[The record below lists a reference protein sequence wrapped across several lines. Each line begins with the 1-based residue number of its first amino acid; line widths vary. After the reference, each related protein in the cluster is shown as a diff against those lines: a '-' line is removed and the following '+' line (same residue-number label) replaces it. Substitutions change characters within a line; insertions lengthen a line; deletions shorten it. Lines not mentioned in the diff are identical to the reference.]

1 MSSSVQRVIGTSAQ
15 GATDAAFR
23 VRLELPGRGLAAY
36 GIDLELL
43 SLFSDGRA
51 QRFRAGGALGKSR
64 VLAASR
70 RQLKRDLREAGEGV
84 STVVVQ
90 RQVDLAPWLALERA
104 AARGRRLVY
113 DVDDAVW
120 LSGRQTGGHPA
131 GVLKGAARKVRWLA
145 ERAEH
150 TIAGNEFLAEHLAV
164 HSKQVTVVPS
174 LVDPDSYAIRA
185 HEQGEALTLGWIGSP
200 TTTPY
205 LAGIAPVLERFAKH
219 SDRPV
224 RLLVV
229 GGSIAGIAGVRVE
242 ERAWS
247 PQAEREAL
255 AEMDIGLMPLVDTPW
270 TRGKCAYKALQYMA
284 AGIPSVA
291 DDVGVSAATVGGAGY
306 AVSGADTWLEALQAL
321 AADAG
326 LRARLGEAG
335 RRRVEEEFSPRRWL
349 PTLAAILRGG

>member
-1 MSSSVQRVIGTSAQ
+1 MSSSVRVIGTSAQ

-43 SLFSDGRA
+43 PLFPGERA
-51 QRFRAGGALGKSR
+51 RRFRAAGALGKTR

-90 RQVDLAPWLALERA
+90 RQVDLAPWLGLERA
-104 AARGRRLVY
+104 AASGRRLIY

-145 ERAEH
+145 ERAEQ

-164 HSKQVTVVPS
+164 HSERVTVVPS
-174 LVDPDSYAIRA
+174 LVDPDSYAVRA
-185 HEQGEALTLGWIGSP
+185 HEQGEALALGWIGSP
-200 TTTPY
+200 TTAPY
-205 LAGIAPVLERFAKH
+205 LAGIAPVLERFAKE

-229 GGSIAGIAGVRVE
+229 GGSVGEIVGVGVE

-255 AEMDIGLMPLVDTPW
+255 AEIDIGLMPLADTPW

-284 AGIPSVA
+284 AGIPAVA
-291 DDVGVSAATVGGAGY
+291 DDVGVSAATIGGAGY
-306 AVSGADTWLEALQAL
+306 AVSGVEPWLEALRAL
-321 AADAG
+321 AGDAG
-326 LRARLGEAG
+326 LRARLGG
-335 RRRVEEEFSPRRWL
+335 TGHRRVEEEFSPRRWL
-349 PTLAAILRGG
+349 PTMAAILRGG

>member
-23 VRLELPGRGLAAY
+23 VRLELPGQGLAAH

-43 SLFSDGRA
+43 PLFPGGDA
-51 QRFRAGGALGKSR
+51 QRFRSAGALGKAR
-64 VLAASR
+64 VLASCR
-70 RQLKRDLREAGEGV
+70 RQLQRDLREAGEGAA
-84 STVVVQ
+84 TVVVQ
-90 RQVDLAPWLALERA
+90 RQVDLVPWLALERA

-131 GVLKGAARKVRWLA
+131 SVLKGAARKVRWLA

-150 TIAGNEFLAEHLAV
+150 TIAGNELLAEHLAA
-164 HSKQVTVVPS
+164 HSERVTVVPS
-174 LVDPDSYAIRA
+174 LVDPDSYAVRA
-185 HEQGEALTLGWIGSP
+185 HEQGEVLTLGWIGSP
-200 TTTPY
+200 TTAPY
-205 LAGIAPVLERFAKH
+205 LAGIAPVLERFGRS

-229 GGSIAGIAGVRVE
+229 GGSVAGIAGVQVE

-247 PQAEREAL
+247 PEAEQEAL

-284 AGIPSVA
+284 AGIPPVA

-306 AVSGADTWLEALQAL
+306 AVSGAESWLEALQAL
-321 AADAG
+321 AGDAG

-335 RRRVEEEFSPRRWL
+335 RRRVEEEFSLRRWL
-349 PTLAAILRGG
+349 PAMAAILRGD